1 MYKKINKES
10 LASYLWSYSGNTK
23 MKGIKKPNFE
33 DIWKAL
39 KWKGINETSDWR
51 HLEYYNK
58 RESMDIEMDM
68 ELTL

>member
-33 DIWKAL
+33 DIWN
-39 KWKGINETSDWR
+39 IN
-51 HLEYYNK
+51 YNK
-58 RESMDIEMDM
+58 SLDSKMKRLDSLKTK
-68 ELTL
+68 ELG